1 MESTCV
7 ITYGLGAIAA
17 GQTPHVTWL
26 VMLPLSSAR
35 VARFFFE
42 GGRVSSFVFGYSRNV
57 YFLLTMLFF
66 LGRRLY

>member
-42 GGRVSSFVFGYSRNV
+42 GGEGVIFC
-57 YFLLTMLFF
+57 LLVILAIFISC
-66 LGRRLY
+66 